1 MHQGPSPFVI
11 EPLLQIPSWSHCM
24 PTEAGAPAQ
33 GFHDGFFNRPGSLS
47 GAGPA
52 QSVPQNS
59 HGVHGLFITRPLGR
73 VPIASS
79 EVKLKDDVLK
89 YKEHFVVVEGAN
101 IGWSGEFIYVGYG
114 SIDETPADI
123 KGQMV
128 VSIAG
133 SKEAWGVKQIFGAF
147 A

>member
-1 MHQGPSPFVI
+1 MNKGPRPFGI

-24 PTEAGAPAQ
+24 PTEAGGPAQ

-79 EVKLKDDVLK
+79 EVGSFYCNCKKSVLGRTLAARK
-89 YKEHFVVVEGAN
+89 RLREGILA
-101 IGWSGEFIYVGYG
+101 
-114 SIDETPADI
+114 
-123 KGQMV
+123 
-128 VSIAG
+128 
-133 SKEAWGVKQIFGAF
+133 
-147 A
+147 